1 MKQLQSSFLL
11 RLSFLSFLA
20 VLAASE
26 FLHAQDSGLAV
37 SGKVYDQND
46 QPVAGASI
54 VVQGT
59 RTGVITENDG
69 SYEIRVPDRKA
80 VLEVSFLGYEP
91 QSRAVGSQLII
102 DFFLEEDREALDA
115 VVVVAYGTQTKA
127 TVTGA
132 LSTMESAQLKNTTV
146 ADFTNILAGQLPGVA
161 TIQTTGQ
168 PGADNARIFVR
179 GAGSLNDAASS
190 PLILVDGIERPM
202 SSIDPNE
209 IESLSV
215 LKDASS
221 TAVFGVRGAN
231 GVILVTT
238 KRGEI
243 GKPRISIN
251 STVGFQHPMSYVE
264 QVSSYE
270 YARFWNMKQQNDGIT
285 DPKKLFTR
293 EAIEAYRIGSD
304 PIMYP
309 DTDWSELMY
318 KEMFLQTKHNINIS
332 GGTEN
337 VRYFVSMGL
346 FYQDGLLK
354 QLPGLDYDNNY
365 KYNRYNFRANLDFK
379 LSNTT
384 QMKLNIGGN
393 VGKSQEPKVESDM
406 AHVWNHTRIW
416 ALPMVS
422 PGMIDGIRTLVP
434 SSILPGLEM
443 RDGYRPFYGYG
454 YKQLYRATLNLD
466 LELTQRL
473 DFITDGLSISAKG
486 GYDINMSLDK
496 IHTGYGAE
504 YQTVYY
510 KTTLEDN
517 TIPMTDPDFD
527 KTLVYVPQG
536 SNSSLGYSETS
547 GYDRNWY
554 MEFRLDYRRKFNGKH
569 AVTGLLL
576 YNQSQDYYPTV
587 YSGSKAAY
595 SYLPRGYVGL
605 VGRVTYAYMD
615 KYLVDFNAGYNG
627 SENFAPGRKTRYG
640 FFPSGSIGWVISE
653 EGFMKRQDVVDFLKI
668 RASVGLVG
676 NDLGTSSRFMYMEG
690 VWNPA
695 GSYSFGVDNPNGLP
709 YYTLGTPGNPGVT
722 WEKALKYNVGLDM
735 NMFRNRLSLT
745 ADFFLEDRNGI
756 LVTPN
761 SMPSIIATPLPNLNI
776 GEVENKGYEISL
788 GWSDTRPSSFY
799 YSIDANVSFARNRI
813 IYMDEVKSE
822 FDYQNQTGGPTGR
835 KTGLYKFI
843 RLYRDSDFITDNATG
858 ERILDPSLPQP
869 NVKVYPGDAMYAD
882 LNGDNVVNG
891 DDTMVYGY
899 STRPEYVF
907 GLNATF
913 GYKGFSLTMNWTG
926 ATHVDKMMELDYRIP
941 FTNAGNRGLI
951 DYFYTDCWTPENPD
965 GTLPRAAETSE
976 GWNSSNSTLWLRDA
990 SYVRLK
996 ELTLGYTFSQNNF
1009 FRKLGINSLE
1019 VFFTGYNLLTF
1030 SPMKFEDP
1038 ETVANNRGEYPLVKT
1053 FNLGLNINF

>member
-1 MKQLQSSFLL
+1 MRRHADCIRLWLSLL
-11 RLSFLSFLA
+11 IAA
-20 VLAASE
+20 VYV
-26 FLHAQDSGLAV
+26 FTCGPMFAQDTGLTIR
-37 SGKVYDQND
+37 GKVYDQND
-46 QPVAGASI
+46 QPVIGASI
-54 VVQGT
+54 LVRGT
-59 RTGVITENDG
+59 NSGAVTGKDG
-69 SYEIRVPDRKA
+69 SFTVRVPDGKS
-80 VLEVSFLGYEP
+80 VLEVSCLGYVSQASE
-91 QSRAVGSQLII
+91 VGVRSWI
-102 DFFLEEDREALDA
+102 DFFLEEDRKALDA

-132 LSTMESAQLKNTTV
+132 LSTMESEKLARTTV
-146 ADFTNILAGQLPGVA
+146 ADFTNILAGQLPGVS

-179 GAGSLNDAASS
+179 GAGSLNDGASA

-251 STVGFQHPMSYVE
+251 STVGVQHPMSYVE

-270 YARFWNMKQQNDGIT
+270 YARFWNMKQQNDGVT
-285 DPKKLFTR
+285 DPKKYFTR

-309 DTDWSELMY
+309 DTDWSELLY
-318 KEMFLQTKHNINIS
+318 KDMFLQTKHNINIS

-354 QLPGLDYDNNY
+354 QMPGLDYDNNY

-379 LSNTT
+379 LSPTT
-384 QMKLNIGGN
+384 QMKLNMAGN
-393 VGKSQEPKVESDM
+393 VGKNQSPKVEADM
-406 AHVWNHTRIW
+406 GHVWNHTRIW
-416 ALPMVS
+416 VLPMVS
-422 PGMIDGIRTLVP
+422 PGMVDGVRTLVP
-434 SSILPGLEM
+434 NNILPGLEM

-454 YKQLYRATLNLD
+454 YKHQYRAAVNLD
-466 LELTQRL
+466 LELTQHL
-473 DFITDGLSISAKG
+473 DFITDGLSVSAKG
-486 GYDINMSLDK
+486 GYDINMGLDK

-504 YQTVYY
+504 YQRVYY
-510 KTTLEDN
+510 KTNLEDN

-527 KTLVYVPQG
+527 KTLVYVPEG
-536 SNSSLGYSETS
+536 SDSALGYSEANS
-547 GYDRNWY
+547 YDRNWY
-554 MEFRLDYRRKFNGKH
+554 LELRADYRRKFNGKH
-569 AVTGLLL
+569 TVTGLLL

-587 YSGSKAAY
+587 YSGAKAAY

-605 VGRVTYAYMD
+605 VGRVTYGYMD
-615 KYLVDFNAGYNG
+615 RYLFDFNAGYNG
-627 SENFAPGRKTRYG
+627 SENFAPGKTRYG
-640 FFPSGSIGWVISE
+640 FFPSGSIGYVISE
-653 EGFMKRQDVVDFLKI
+653 ENFMKRQNVIDFLKI

-676 NDLGTSSRFMYMEG
+676 NDLGTSSRFMYMESI
-690 VWNPA
+690 WEPA
-695 GSYSFGVDNPNGLP
+695 GVYSLGVNNPNGLP
-709 YYTLGTPGNPGVT
+709 YYTTGTPGNPDVS
-722 WEKALKYNVGLDM
+722 WEKALKYNVGLDL
-735 NMFRNRLSLT
+735 NMFRSRLSLT
-745 ADFFLEDRNGI
+745 ADLFLEERSGI
-756 LVTPN
+756 LVPPN
-761 SMPSIIATPLPNLNI
+761 SVPAIIATTLPNLNI
-776 GEVENKGYEISL
+776 GKVENKGYEVSL
-788 GWSDTRPSSFY
+788 GWSDTRPSSFF
-799 YSIDANVSFARNRI
+799 YSIDANVSFARNKI

-822 FDYQNQTGGPTGR
+822 FGYQNQTGGPTGR

-843 RLYRDSDFITDNATG
+843 RLYQESDFIAG
-858 ERILDPSLPQP
+858 ENGEMILNPDLPQP
-869 NVKVYPGDAMYAD
+869 NVVVYPGDAMYAD
-882 LNGDNVVNG
+882 LNDDGIVNG

-907 GLNATF
+907 GLNASF
-913 GYKGFSLTMNWTG
+913 GYKGFSVTMNWTG
-926 ATHVDKMMELDYRIP
+926 ATHVNKMMELDYRIP

-951 DYFYTDCWTPENPD
+951 EYFYTDCWTTENPG

-990 SYVRLK
+990 SYFRLK
-996 ELTLGYTFSQNNF
+996 TLTVGYSFPQNRF
-1009 FRKLGINSLE
+1009 FKKIGVNSLE
-1019 VFFTGYNLLTF
+1019 LLFTGYNLLTF

-1038 ETVANNRGEYPLVKT
+1038 EMVSNNRGEYPLVKT